1 MPNIQE
7 ASHADWIKTGI
18 RIQEEIDRNRMT
30 YAQLAE
36 YLTNVYYVTTSRQ
49 YVSKICKGE
58 TFPQLYTLKAMAEV
72 FDCDVAYLLCE
83 QDTRKRE
90 ATDIRAYTG
99 LSETA
104 SETLHSLQTGKGM
117 LANQKMYA
125 RHVIPFLNQ
134 LLSNPEAVERFAGKL
149 SVYAATAD
157 MKRNLHGTP
166 DERTDMFQAGAVFEL
181 SRVIAEQAEALF
193 ASPKEPEK
201 KPVTLPE

>member
-7 ASHADWIKTGI
+7 VSHADWIKTGI
-18 RIQEEIDRNRMT
+18 RIQEEIDRNKMT

-83 QDTRKRE
+83 QDCRKHE
-90 ATDIRAYTG
+90 ATDIHAYTG

-104 SETLHSLQTGKGM
+104 IETLHALITETDEKKKAAVQ
-117 LANQKMYA
+117 Y
-125 RHVIPFLNQ
+125 VIPLINQ
-134 LLSNPEAVERFAGKL
+134 LLENRAAVQRVGANLNEIAFSTEYEKTFGGTGVPDKVAFR
-149 SVYAATAD
+149 S
-157 MKRNLHGTP
+157 RNGGMY
-166 DERTDMFQAGAVFEL
+166 DL
-181 SRVIAEQAEALF
+181 SRTIEQQADSLLGNPYASTEAGNRN
-193 ASPKEPEK
+193 
-201 KPVTLPE
+201 